1 VSILKAISKARTKSG
16 KVEYNDEMIAS
27 LPEDELVGVTIAQAT
42 RGSYLKAYNRLN
54 HRPTL
59 SGHE

>member
-1 VSILKAISKARTKSG
+1 V
-16 KVEYNDEMIAS
+16 S

-54 HRPTL
+54 HRPTSVREVQHRRL
-59 SGHE
+59 RETDIWSL

>member
-1 VSILKAISKARTKSG
+1 MKSG
-16 KVEYNDEMIAS
+16 NVEYNDEMIVS

-54 HRPTL
+54 HRLTL
-59 SGHE
+59 SSHE